1 MKKDIPQGC
10 RGDIPGRSKF
20 GLLLL
25 NNSPDW
31 LTVYYKKRCS
41 MAAWDMMPDGLE
53 VASCGIA
60 WRLTLA
66 KASSISRICSDEG
79 IWIKV
84 TDPRAE
90 WSDAAE
96 LSGVPEQYPV
106 EVQIQGHAWSKGVDA
121 VDLLTRIE
129 DALGLVDAARI
140 CGRLDLASDF
150 AMSPKKY
157 EHLIC
162 GGSMPR
168 VRENWVSRAR
178 SSRLQFE
185 TGPDRL
191 QRDESGEPFTASVV
205 GQYHTTL
212 YLGARSGV
220 QLVIYRKDIEFEGNT
235 GALLRDK
242 WRKAGWK
249 PWGDG
254 VVIRVEVRF
263 SREWLR
269 EHKIGEVNGRD
280 ATPDMVLDRAGAL
293 WRLATDQFR
302 LAPQTKGGPKQR
314 RDRPTSKVWTC
325 VQESW
330 DDWSFQDTVAAVEQ
344 VNDINKAIE
353 NAGKRIEDLR
363 LGLNERH
370 FAAVVAEL
378 TLGLPGLDE
387 YKLNKSRWRHYKD
400 GKRTNDENRSE

>member
-1 MKKDIPQGC
+1 MDSKNPLNF
-10 RGDIPGRSKF
+10 RGDVAGQSKF

-25 NNSPDW
+25 NYSPDW

-41 MAAWDMMPDGLE
+41 LAAWDSMPDGIA
-53 VASCGIA
+53 VTSGGIA
-60 WRLTLA
+60 WRLQLA
-66 KASSISRICSDEG
+66 KASSISRICADEG
-79 IWIKV
+79 IWIKAL
-84 TDPRAE
+84 DPRAE

-96 LSGVPEQYPV
+96 LSGMPEQYPI

-121 VDLLTRIE
+121 IDLLSRIDE
-129 DALGLVDAARI
+129 ALGLVDATRI

-150 AMSPKKY
+150 SMSEKKY
-157 EHLIC
+157 DHLIC
-162 GGSMPR
+162 GGSMPK

-185 TGPDRL
+185 KGPTKL
-191 QRDESGEPFTASVV
+191 QRDEYGEPFTASVV

-235 GALLRDK
+235 GALLRDR
-242 WRKAGWK
+242 WRKAGWV
-249 PWGDG
+249 PWGEG

-280 ATPDMVLDRAGAL
+280 ATPEMVLDRAGAL

-302 LAPQTKGGPKQR
+302 LAPQKKGGPKQR
-314 RDRPTSKVWTC
+314 RDRAVSKVWTV

-330 DDWSFQDTVAAVEQ
+330 DEWAFEDTFATVEQ
-344 VNDINKAIE
+344 TPDKSKLIE
-353 NAGKRIEDLR
+353 TTGKRIEDCR
-363 LGLNERH
+363 LVLSKEH
-370 FAAVVAEL
+370 FDQVMVDL
-378 TLGLPGLDE
+378 FRGLPLLGD
-387 YKLNKSRWRHYKD
+387 YKRNKSKWRKYKH
-400 GKRTNDENRSE
+400 GN